1 MNKKGFTLVELLA
14 VIALLAIL
22 MGIAVPNVISTVN
35 NGKRND
41 FLSDV
46 KRMVAKAEYLV
57 SSNKTDR
64 DAVRN
69 GGTKVYRLTS
79 LNEKGEFS
87 SDADGGS
94 YNDNTYVKV
103 TYSSGKY
110 NFCVCALGSKRR
122 VSSSATCSPTL
133 GNDCV
138 DSNKLTGI
146 TIVKDN

>member
-14 VIALLAIL
+14 VIALIAIL

-64 DAVRN
+64 DYVRS
-69 GGTKVYRLTS
+69 GGSKTYNLVS
-79 LNEKGEFS
+79 LNEKGEFDK
-87 SDADGGS
+87 DADGGS
-94 YNDNTYVKV
+94 YNASTYVRV
-103 TYSSGKY
+103 TYSGGKY
-110 NFCVCALGSKRR
+110 KFCVYALGSKRR
-122 VSSSATCSPTL
+122 VGTATS
-133 GNDCV
+133 CV
-138 DSNKLTGI
+138 YSEDLTGI
-146 TIVKDN
+146 TVVKDN